1 MNIQKKYI
9 AIRGDEDMINKD
21 IGLDDSFDEIVN
33 QEKDIKQE
41 LQEL

>member
-1 MNIQKKYI
+1 
-9 AIRGDEDMINKD
+9 MINKD